1 MQCSKFGTYSITINN
16 EIEFCWLLAG
26 SSSGQ
31 MMKANLESLLP
42 ASPRKSRR
50 GRASNSVSLP
60 TDSHDGATVVNRNI
74 EAGRGAKLPCTWH
87 VAVSPMRGSQRKRA
101 PAYQEMLHGRHW
113 PMMPVK
119 LQHGARS
126 SKI

>member
-1 MQCSKFGTYSITINN
+1 MQQIWNRLDPQINN

-42 ASPRKSRR
+42 PSPRKSRR

-60 TDSHDGATVVNRNI
+60 TAMRVPQLQTAISRQGGPSSHVHGMSPSHLCVVRSAYAPLHI
-74 EAGRGAKLPCTWH
+74 
-87 VAVSPMRGSQRKRA
+87 KRCSMGGTG
-101 PAYQEMLHGRHW
+101 Q
-113 PMMPVK
+113 
-119 LQHGARS
+119 
-126 SKI
+126 